1 MTSIM
6 HTGPGFE
13 LLVSCPYLPQFPLH
27 NLLHGEEKLYM
38 VKASINFDIEYQGEF
53 EILDVQDKGKHGIVI
68 IRQNFYEVGDNNK
81 K

>member
-1 MTSIM
+1 
-6 HTGPGFE
+6 
-13 LLVSCPYLPQFPLH
+13 
-27 NLLHGEEKLYM
+27 M